1 MEATTPPST
10 TGFDRKPKSRNR
22 KTNRKPGRRKGGF
35 NPTAAMPSEAT
46 AWLYGS
52 MFLMAAAK
60 LLAPFMGI
68 NVPATQSVTVN
79 ND

>member
-22 KTNRKPGRRKGGF
+22 KSNRKPGRRKGGF
-35 NPTAAMPSEAT
+35 NPTAAMSSEAT